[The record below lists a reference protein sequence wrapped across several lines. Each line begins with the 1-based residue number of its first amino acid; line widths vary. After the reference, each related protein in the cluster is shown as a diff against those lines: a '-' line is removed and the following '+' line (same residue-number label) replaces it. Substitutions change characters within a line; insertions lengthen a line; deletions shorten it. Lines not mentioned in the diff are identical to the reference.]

1 MYHIN
6 GTRVS
11 QSTDDCAIPTGP
23 LFAGLCVVALS
34 SLAPLILPVGTAALA
49 ATQGISLYGGLA
61 VFGGFVLFDTQ
72 KILEH
77 ARLAEKGVIP
87 ADPMAES

>member
-1 MYHIN
+1 MCRHDAP
-6 GTRVS
+6 
-11 QSTDDCAIPTGP
+11 TDFITHTPGP

-61 VFGGFVLFDTQ
+61 VFGGFVLYDTQ
-72 KILEH
+72 KVLEH
-77 ARLAEKGVIP
+77 SRLAEQGVIP
-87 ADPMAES
+87 ADPVAES